1 MNSRLIAAL
10 AACGL
15 AACATTSSGPVTSW
29 GKEGVSM
36 LDYQADGIYCA
47 AATESSQGGNG
58 ANTAGG
64 INGSNSSQPATPTVA
79 TGPGTGGASGA
90 ATPIGGGGMYREG
103 ASNDFVNRAAM
114 QQRQA
119 EMQRLK
125 ARQAAMHSCLVN
137 RGYTEFKLTEE
148 QRQHLATLPEGSPE
162 RRAYLYKL
170 GTDPSVLKSNK
181 VSGS

>member
-1 MNSRLIAAL
+1 MTGKLFAAL
-10 AACGL
+10 AAAGL
-15 AACATTSSGPVTSW
+15 TACATNTGPTTSW
-29 GKEGVSM
+29 GKEGVSL

-47 AATESSQGGNG
+47 AATENSAGGNG

-64 INGSNSSQPATPTVA
+64 INGQNGSQPSTPNVA
-79 TGPGTGGASGA
+79 TGQGTGAATGA
-90 ATPIGGGGMYREG
+90 ATPIGGGAYRES

-119 EMQRLK
+119 EMARLK
-125 ARQAAMHSCLVN
+125 ARQDAMHACLVK

-148 QRQHLATLPEGSPE
+148 QRQHLATLPEGSTE
-162 RRAYLYKL
+162 RREYLYKL
-170 GTDPSVLKSNK
+170 GTDPAILSSSK

>member
-1 MNSRLIAAL
+1 MNAKLFAAL

-15 AACATTSSGPVTSW
+15 AACATTNAPVTSW

-47 AATESSQGGNG
+47 AATENSQGGNG
-58 ANTAGG
+58 SNSAGG

-103 ASNDFVNRAAM
+103 ASDDFVNRAAM
-114 QQRQA
+114 QQRQV

-125 ARQAAMHSCLVN
+125 ARQAAMSSCLVN
-137 RGYTEFKLTEE
+137 RGYVEFKLTEQ
-148 QRQHLATLPEGSPE
+148 QRQHLATLPEGSAE

-170 GTDPSVLKSNK
+170 GTDPTILKANK

>member
-1 MNSRLIAAL
+1 MNTRLFAAL
-10 AACGL
+10 AACGIT
-15 AACATTSSGPVTSW
+15 ACATTNGPATSW

-47 AATESSQGGNG
+47 ASTEDSHGGNG
-58 ANTAGG
+58 ANSAGG

-90 ATPIGGGGMYREG
+90 AVPIGGGGVYREG
-103 ASNDFVNRAAM
+103 ASNDFANRAAM

-119 EMQRLK
+119 EMARLK
-125 ARQAAMHSCLVN
+125 ARQEAMHSCLVK
-137 RGYTEFKLTEE
+137 RGYTEFKLTDE
-148 QRQHLATLPEGSPE
+148 QRQHLSSLPEGSPE

-170 GTDPSVLKSNK
+170 GTDPSVLKANK

>member
-1 MNSRLIAAL
+1 MTGKLFAAL
-10 AACGL
+10 AAAGL
-15 AACATTSSGPVTSW
+15 TACATTNGPTTSW

-47 AATESSQGGNG
+47 AATENSAGGNG

-64 INGSNSSQPATPTVA
+64 INGQNGGQPSTPNVA
-79 TGPGTGGASGA
+79 TGQGTGAATGA
-90 ATPIGGGGMYREG
+90 ATPIGGGGAYRES

-119 EMQRLK
+119 EMARLK
-125 ARQAAMHSCLVN
+125 ARQAAMHACLVK

-148 QRQHLATLPEGSPE
+148 QRQHLATLPEGSAE
-162 RRAYLYKL
+162 RREYLYKL
-170 GTDPSVLKSNK
+170 GTDPAVLNANK
-181 VSGS
+181 VAGS